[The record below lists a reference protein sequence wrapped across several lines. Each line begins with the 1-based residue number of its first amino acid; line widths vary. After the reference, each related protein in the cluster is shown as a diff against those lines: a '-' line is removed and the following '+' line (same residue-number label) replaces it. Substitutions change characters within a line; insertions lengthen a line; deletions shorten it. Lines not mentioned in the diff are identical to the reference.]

1 MASIVS
7 QNEIR
12 RKVEKDK
19 LVSRNGGPEVLEIV
33 EEAAPEPQAGEAR
46 VKMVA
51 AGVAWGDILRRRGI
65 SAPLPPFIPGYDLV
79 GVVER
84 VGEGVTA
91 VQEGQMVAALPVT
104 GGYAETI
111 CLPEGELVAVPKGMN
126 PAVAGSLVLNGI
138 TAYQILHRAG
148 EARPGERLLVH
159 GASGGVG
166 TLMVQLA
173 RAHGLEVF
181 GTASPGKHEL
191 VASLD
196 ATPIDYRREDFV
208 EHLHSLAG
216 GGMDIVADPI
226 GGSSLRRSYRTL
238 RRGGRL
244 ITYGV
249 QAIFAQGRAKV
260 IGSIILASLMNLVPD
275 RKSVRLYN
283 VTRPKYSTPEWCRQD
298 LSEIF
303 ELWAQGKV
311 KPIVAD
317 QIPLVEAAHAHELL
331 ENGSHV
337 GKIVLIGSA

>member
-1 MASIVS
+1 MQYKRIV
-7 QNEIR
+7 
-12 RKVEKDK
+12 
-19 LVSRNGGPEVLEIV
+19 VSRYGDPEALEVV

-46 VKMVA
+46 VKMAA

-79 GVVER
+79 GVVDR

-111 CLPEGELVAVPKGMN
+111 CLPEGELVAAPEGMD
-126 PAVAGSLVLNGI
+126 PATAVSLVLNGI

-148 EARPGERLLVH
+148 EARPGERILVH

-166 TLMVQLA
+166 IVMVQLA

-191 VASLD
+191 VASLG
-196 ATPIDYRREDFV
+196 ATPIDYRRENFV

-216 GGMDIVADPI
+216 GLDIVADPI
-226 GGSSLRRSYRTL
+226 GGSSLRRSYKTL

-249 QAIFAQGRAKV
+249 QAIFAQGKARV

-317 QIPLVEAAHAHELL
+317 RIPLVEAARAHELL

-337 GKIVLIGSA
+337 GKIVLIGSD